1 MPERG
6 CDHGERTPRH
16 ALAPTLTPTLTPA
29 LTRALTP
36 ALTLTFHPHQV
47 LNIKAFELQR
57 VLEMDPGFMDLDAEH
72 MHDEKVFSVGFQC
85 EVGDPT

>member
-1 MPERG
+1 
-6 CDHGERTPRH
+6 
-16 ALAPTLTPTLTPA
+16 
-29 LTRALTP
+29 
-36 ALTLTFHPHQV
+36 V

-85 EVGDPT
+85 EVGRPYRNPIGTSAPC